1 MLNEHEECPY
11 SSKHTPVLIH
21 NIIRCY
27 LCFFLFLFRNF
38 RTSSLPLD
46 VDFIFFTVVFKHIFP
61 QTHSPFSVCL
71 LYMLHNKRGSEK
83 FKFQTAHLHA
93 QGVMAFKC
101 VLKCYQLHHK
111 AVRCFQ
117 HDLCCSLS
125 LITIDDIDVLSSL
138 EGKVLIL
145 TFSGVRVPTLHW
157 YPQKKILTLCC
168 FFFHF
173 SHICYTPCTCK
184 Y

>member
-1 MLNEHEECPY
+1 MLNEHEECPF
-11 SSKHTPVLIH
+11 SSKHAPVLIH
-21 NIIRCY
+21 NTIRCY

-38 RTSSLPLD
+38 RTSSSSLD
-46 VDFIFFTVVFKHIFP
+46 VDFKHIFL
-61 QTHSPFSVCL
+61 QTQPVQCVL
-71 LYMLHNKRGSEK
+71 TVYVTQQSEK
-83 FKFQTAHLHA
+83 FKFQTLFLRA
-93 QGVMAFKC
+93 QGVMAFRC
-101 VLKCYQLHHK
+101 VLKCYQLLYK
-111 AVRCFQ
+111 AVKCFQ

-125 LITIDDIDVLSSL
+125 LITIDDIYVLSSL

-145 TFSGVRVPTLHW
+145 TFSGLRVPTLHW

-173 SHICYTPCTCK
+173 SHICYNLCTCK